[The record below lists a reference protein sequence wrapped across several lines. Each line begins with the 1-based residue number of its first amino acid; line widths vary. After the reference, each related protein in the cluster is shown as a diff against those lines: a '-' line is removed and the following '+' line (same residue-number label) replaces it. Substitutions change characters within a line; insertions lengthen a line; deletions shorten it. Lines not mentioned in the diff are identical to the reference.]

1 MSSKWKGIPEGQKG
15 KGHEGHCAQTRISPN
30 SIKKWSDVTSP
41 LILNDNNICL
51 IAFLAALA
59 ALYEADA
66 DFPESGVW

>member
-51 IAFLAALA
+51 IAFLVALA
-59 ALYEADA
+59 ALYETVA